1 MTCVMENQKEN
12 TENQELENNVSDG
25 AASEP
30 TPDTDTLTPEQEAQ
44 DVEPAAENDKM
55 ADAAAE
61 WQDKYIRL
69 AAECDNVRKRT
80 LKEKMDLIANGGEDV
95 IKAIIPVVD
104 DFERAIAAL
113 DGKEQVAA
121 ECEGVRLI
129 YQKFMDILKSKGVT
143 PIEALGKPL
152 DVDFHDA
159 VAKVPVEEA
168 DKKGTVIYVVQ
179 TGYMLK
185 DKVLRF
191 AKVVVGE

>member
-1 MTCVMENQKEN
+1 MENEKEN
-12 TENQELENNVSDG
+12 IENQVFGNNSLDDVVP
-25 AASEP
+25 EP
-30 TPDTDTLTPEQEAQ
+30 TIDTDTVTPDQDAQE
-44 DVEPAAENDKM
+44 VEAEAENAKM
-55 ADAAAE
+55 ADVAAE

-69 AAECDNVRKRT
+69 AAEFDNFRKRT
-80 LKEKMDLIANGGEDV
+80 LKEKMELITSGGEDM
-95 IKAIIPVVD
+95 IKAIIPVID

-113 DGKEQVAA
+113 DGKEHVAA

-143 PIEALGKPL
+143 PIDALGKPL

-168 DKKGTVIYVVQ
+168 DKKGVVIDVVQ

>member
-1 MTCVMENQKEN
+1 MAKQENN
-12 TENQELENNVSDG
+12 IENQEIENKASEEVIDEG
-25 AASEP
+25 AAGA
-30 TPDTDTLTPEQEAQ
+30 DTMAPEAEAQ
-44 DVEPAAENDKM
+44 T
-55 ADAAAE
+55 AAAADSSDKLAE
-61 WQDKYIRL
+61 ECKAWQDKYVRL
-69 AAECDNVRKRT
+69 SAEFDNFRKRT
-80 LKEKMDLIANGGEDV
+80 LKEKMDLIASGGEDV

-104 DFERAIAAL
+104 DFERAIAAMA
-113 DGKEQVAA
+113 GKEEVAA

-143 PIEALGKPL
+143 PIEAIGKSM

-159 VAKVPVEEA
+159 VAKIPVDDPE
-168 DKKGTVIYVVQ
+168 KKGTVIDVVQ